1 MVQSQPST
9 HGDETVSRR
18 YRYTSVPAPGSDRP
32 DDGCAVRQPVV
43 EVRLHSAG
51 DAFSLAAL
59 LLVRIFPICSLVAP
73 CPGGP
78 RLQFRAL
85 GAMPSF
91 HHGLL
96 ASVGHHDAVPP
107 LRLDLAHRPVGG
119 LQQFLGRGRHGGQ
132 CGHAD
137 RGRQPDV
144 EPVAGQKC
152 VRSCADRSRRSPC
165 ERTSTITSCR
175 ARCRPKITWNLRRRA
190 DRSSGCDRTSCRSV
204 SSGEIGALR

>member
-18 YRYTSVPAPGSDRP
+18 YRYTSVPAPDSDRP

-85 GAMPSF
+85 GAMLSF

-165 ERTSTITSCR
+165 ERRRPSPR
-175 ARCRPKITWNLRRRA
+175 AGPDAARRSPGTCGDGPTDRVAATGRA
-190 DRSSGCDRTSCRSV
+190 AARSRAARS
-204 SSGEIGALR
+204 AP